1 MQTKTWI
8 KGLSAL
14 LVAGLMVGC
23 APTAGP
29 ESHRQ
34 SSEGMNTLEIGPGAQ
49 RQNAPRFD
57 NKNIDVDGDGD
68 REHLS
73 GRNDL
78 ANPSVDLRSFA
89 QPGGG
94 SDLTQ
99 GVYPHTFTA
108 DRISNLASSVNGVAN
123 ARALVVGRTVVL
135 GMNLER
141 GVKSHQKAELTQYV
155 RQRILVQAPE
165 FQRVHI
171 TTDRQLTRRIQR
183 ISDELRSG
191 HSLNMFNNDFM
202 DLTNQIPAVG
212 PSAMPAVPVR

>member
-1 MQTKTWI
+1 MQPKQWI
-8 KGLSAL
+8 IGLTAL
-14 LVAGLMVGC
+14 LVFSTVVGC

-29 ESHRQ
+29 DVKRARTG
-34 SSEGMNTLEIGPGAQ
+34 GMNALEIGPGAQ
-49 RQNAPRFD
+49 RQDVPRFD

-68 REHLS
+68 REHLA
-73 GRNDL
+73 GRNDI

-89 QPGGG
+89 HPNGG

-108 DRISNLASSVNGVAN
+108 DRIASLASSVNGIAN
-123 ARALVVGRTVVL
+123 AQALVVGRTVVL

-141 GVKSHQKAELTQYV
+141 GVKPHQKPGLVQYV

-191 HSLNMFNNDFM
+191 HSLTMFNDDFM
-202 DLTNQIPAVG
+202 DLTRQIPPVG
-212 PSAMPAVPVR
+212 PSASPAVPIQ